1 MGRGVQ
7 AEELHKATNTIKQ
20 VKWEG
25 LDHRCHPSITLQVV
39 GGDTHFVSSESPTMS
54 RNSTWAAVVTS
65 RQQICEVVPFWREH
79 DCIEVEWWRPWGLV
93 DMRRARPDASSL

>member
-1 MGRGVQ
+1 
-7 AEELHKATNTIKQ
+7 
-20 VKWEG
+20 
-25 LDHRCHPSITLQVV
+25 
-39 GGDTHFVSSESPTMS
+39 MS

-93 DMRRARPDASSL
+93 DVRRALTDASGMWSRGGVSVYHLSVIIIVTIISVGRHILGLQ